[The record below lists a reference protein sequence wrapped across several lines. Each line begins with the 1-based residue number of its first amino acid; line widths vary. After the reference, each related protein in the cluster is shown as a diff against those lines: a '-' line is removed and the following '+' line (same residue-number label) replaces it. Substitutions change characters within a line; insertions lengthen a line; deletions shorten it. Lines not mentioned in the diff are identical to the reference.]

1 MSTTTTIES
10 RTFKGLRAVEEEGY
24 NSVKQWIDEVV
35 RTKTLISTELVNEYI
50 EMFRGTSDEE
60 AAKQAASENITVAQ
74 LKAKH
79 MGIIRALNE
88 ALNTYANYF
97 DVCDKEYRAK
107 EEQDEIAKRKAEQE
121 KREANREKNPIFY
134 IGNGGGTDCFDY
146 YGWDTNKHE
155 LVKVFVD
162 WDSGRGNEMLPC
174 WEDNDISKM
183 PDSCAEDF
191 KKFSAE
197 YFSKNVSCPSMFFGK
212 FDCKVSIPCKV
223 TTGRKFRGEGTLVGY
238 RTKKFRDYTGYVH
251 ENRTALIIDKD
262 GKQQEA
268 VWERVEI
275 SDETEQD
282 IVKRGIRNMTVKQIA
297 DIYGIY
303 LWHFGRNSDMAY
315 PKIIRA
321 AFKEL
326 NEED

>member
-1 MSTTTTIES
+1 MSTTTIEN
-10 RTFKGLRAVEEEGY
+10 RTFKGLRAV
-24 NSVKQWIDEVV
+24 
-35 RTKTLISTELVNEYI
+35 
-50 EMFRGTSDEE
+50 
-60 AAKQAASENITVAQ
+60 
-74 LKAKH
+74 
-79 MGIIRALNE
+79 
-88 ALNTYANYF
+88 
-97 DVCDKEYRAK
+97 
-107 EEQDEIAKRKAEQE
+107 EIAKRKAEQE

-162 WDSGRGNEMLPC
+162 WDSGRGNEMMPS
-174 WEDNDISKM
+174 WEDNNIDEM
-183 PDSCAEDF
+183 PDSCIEAF
-191 KKFSAE
+191 KQFSAE
-197 YFSKNVSCPSMFFGK
+197 YFSHRVGSPRLFFHEL
-212 FDCKVSIPCKV
+212 DCKVSIPCKV

-282 IVKRGIRNMTVKQIA
+282 IVKRGIRNMTVEQIA

>member
-1 MSTTTTIES
+1 MNTTTTIEN

-35 RTKTLISTELVNEYI
+35 RTKTLMSTKLINGYI
-50 EMFRGTSDEE
+50 EMFRGISDED

-74 LKAKH
+74 LRAKH
-79 MGIIRALNE
+79 MGVIRALNE

-97 DVCDKEYRAK
+97 DACDKEYRAK

-146 YGWDTNKHE
+146 YGWDTNKNE

-162 WDSGRGNEMLPC
+162 WDSGRGNEMMPS
-174 WEDNDISKM
+174 WEDNNIGEM
-183 PDSCAEDF
+183 PDSCIEAF
-191 KKFSAE
+191 KQFSAE
-197 YFSKNVSCPSMFFGK
+197 YFSHKVGSPRMFFYEL
-212 FDCKVSIPCKV
+212 DCKVSIPCKV
-223 TTGRKFRGEGTLVGY
+223 TTGRKSRGEGTLIGY
-238 RTKKFRDYTGYVH
+238 KTKKFRDYTGYVH

-282 IVKRGIRNMTVKQIA
+282 IVKRGIHNMTVKQIA

-303 LWHFGRNSDMAY
+303 LWHFGRDSDMAY

>member
-1 MSTTTTIES
+1 MSTTTTTEN
-10 RTFKGLRAVEEEGY
+10 RTFKGLRAIEEDAY
-24 NSVKQWIDEVV
+24 NNIKQWVA
-35 RTKTLISTELVNEYI
+35 KAISKKALTSPEPINGYI
-50 EMFRGTSDEE
+50 EMFRSISDEG
-60 AAKQAASENITVAQ
+60 AVKQAASENITVAQ
-74 LKAKH
+74 LRSKH
-79 MGIIRALNE
+79 MGIIKALDE
-88 ALNTYANYF
+88 ALHTYASYF
-97 DVCDKEYRAK
+97 DACDKEFRAK
-107 EEQDEIAKRKAEQE
+107 EEQEKIAKYKTEQE
-121 KREANREKNPIFY
+121 KREANRGKNPIFY

-146 YGWDTNKHE
+146 YGWDTNKNE

-162 WDSGRGNEMLPC
+162 WDSGRGNEMMPS
-174 WEDNDISKM
+174 WEDNNIDEM
-183 PDSCAEDF
+183 PDNCIEAF
-191 KKFSAE
+191 KQFSAE
-197 YFSKNVSCPSMFFGK
+197 YFSHKVGSPRMFFYELN
-212 FDCKVSIPCKV
+212 CKVSIPCKV

-238 RTKKFRDYTGYVH
+238 KTKKFRDCTGYVH

-282 IVKRGIRNMTVKQIA
+282 IAKRGIRNMSVKQIA

-303 LWHFGRNSDMAY
+303 LWHFGRDSDMAY

-321 AFKEL
+321 AFKDL